1 VLMTCFAVV
10 ALLLAS
16 IGLYGVISYSFAQRT
31 QEIGIRMALGARAG
45 NVLGMVLWFG
55 LKLALIGVVLG
66 IAASLVL
73 TRLLASLLFGVSA
86 TDPLTLVAGATF
98 LILVALLASFMPSRR
113 ATRIDPMVALRY
125 E

>member
-1 VLMTCFAVV
+1 
-10 ALLLAS
+10 
-16 IGLYGVISYSFAQRT
+16 
-31 QEIGIRMALGARAG
+31 
-45 NVLGMVLWFG
+45 MVLWFG

-98 LILVALLASFMPSRR
+98 LILVALLASFVPARR